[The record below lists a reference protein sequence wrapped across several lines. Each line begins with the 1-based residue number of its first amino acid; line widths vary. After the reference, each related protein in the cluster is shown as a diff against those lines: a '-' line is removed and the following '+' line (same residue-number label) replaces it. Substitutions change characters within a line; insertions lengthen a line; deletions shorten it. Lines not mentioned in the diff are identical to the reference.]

1 MTGSGAVGPVDN
13 GAESDAIG
21 SGSMGTG
28 TTGSGG
34 MPSGGTKRVTPL
46 GAAQSDLDAVEAIV
60 RSAGTS
66 FYHGMRV
73 LPLDRRHAMYA
84 IYAFCRI
91 VDDIADEDGTIETKR
106 LGLAA
111 WRDHIAALYRGQTEG
126 PVTRVLAEAV
136 PRFQLRR
143 EDFIAVIDGMETDA
157 ETVVMAP
164 KMADLDLY
172 CDRVASAVGRL
183 SVRTFGDASPA
194 ADLVAHA
201 LGRALQLTN
210 ILRDIEEDAD
220 RGRVYLPLEYLL
232 DAGVPA
238 DPVAI
243 LTAPRLGEV
252 CDRLA
257 SLAHGYF
264 RQAWTAMD
272 QCDRT
277 AMKPAR
283 LMGATYDAIL
293 SVLERRGWNRLDERV
308 SLPKWKKLWLACR
321 YGLF

>member
-1 MTGSGAVGPVDN
+1 MTQVS
-13 GAESDAIG
+13 
-21 SGSMGTG
+21 
-28 TTGSGG
+28 
-34 MPSGGTKRVTPL
+34 TPL
-46 GAAQSDLDAVEAIV
+46 GVAQSDLDAVEVIV

-73 LPLDRRHAMYA
+73 LPPDRRHAMYA

-91 VDDIADEDGTIETKR
+91 VDDIADEDGEMEEKR
-106 LGLAA
+106 LALAA
-111 WRDHIAALYRGQTEG
+111 WRNRIAELYRGRTDG
-126 PVTRVLAEAV
+126 PVTRVLAAAV
-136 PRFQLRR
+136 TRFALRA
-143 EDFIAVIDGMETDA
+143 EDFIAVIDGMQTDA
-157 ETVVMAP
+157 ETVVLAPDMAT
-164 KMADLDLY
+164 LDLY

-194 ADLVAHA
+194 ADRVAHA

-210 ILRDIEEDAD
+210 ILRDIKEDAE
-220 RGRVYLPLEYLL
+220 RGRIYLPAEYLR

-238 DPVAI
+238 DPVAV
-243 LTAPRLGEV
+243 LTAPGLPAV
-252 CDRLA
+252 CERLA
-257 SLAHGYF
+257 VLAHGYF

-272 QCDRT
+272 RCDPV

-293 SVLERRGWNRLDERV
+293 SALERRGWKRLDTPV